1 MTLHSNSQQALMMM
15 LRMIMRRALVCE
27 ARLLLLILCDDDA
40 KAGVGGARLWRLG
53 LKPLGGIV
61 GPFAY
66 KN

>member
-1 MTLHSNSQQALMMM
+1 MFSPARQRTQQSGHDRSPYSLPD
-15 LRMIMRRALVCE
+15 LTP
-27 ARLLLLILCDDDA
+27 CDDDA